1 MIGRRK
7 PLSEGF
13 RGLSDII
20 FKEIMKN
27 AFDF

>member
-7 PLSEGF
+7 PLSEGY

-20 FKEIMKN
+20 FKGDYEN